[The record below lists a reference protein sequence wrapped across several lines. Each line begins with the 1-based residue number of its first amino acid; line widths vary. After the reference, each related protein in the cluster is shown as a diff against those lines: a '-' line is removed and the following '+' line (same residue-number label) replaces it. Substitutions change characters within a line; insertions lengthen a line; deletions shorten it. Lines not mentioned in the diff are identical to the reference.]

1 MINTNIIVLRKTHY
15 SESSLIISALSA
27 EFGKLDFLVR
37 GAKRIGKR
45 KFPQVDLF
53 RELNVVF
60 KDSSREMHG
69 ITEAELVREHD
80 KIASSI
86 ENYRTAHE
94 IASFVLRNSHPG
106 LPCNKLYL
114 ALRNSFALLCS
125 GEALCQTA
133 AILKLV
139 YLDENGLLGTHGHA
153 DQAEEKRHKG
163 LQIIIRDITGNCRI
177 TPFSEQYWKSLSEW
191 LDAMCRYHG
200 LQ

>member
-27 EFGKLDFLVR
+27 EFGRLDFIVR
-37 GAKRIGKR
+37 GAKRIEKR

-60 KDSSREMHG
+60 RESSREMHG

-80 KIASSI
+80 RIASSI

-106 LPCNKLYL
+106 IQCQKLYL

-125 GEALCQTA
+125 GEAHPQTA

-139 YLDENGLLGTHGHA
+139 YLHENGLLGTHGHA
-153 DQAEEKRHKG
+153 DEAEKKRQRG
-163 LQIIIRDITGNCRI
+163 LRIIIRDIIVKNSI
-177 TPFSEQYWKSLSEW
+177 TPFTQQYWNSLSEW

-200 LQ
+200 LM